1 MPVSGEDRIIA
12 YTDGG
17 CLGNPGPGGWGA
29 VLLYQG
35 NRRELSGGYK
45 LTTNNRMELMG
56 AIAALE
62 ALKGERR
69 NVVLHSDSQYVVN
82 AVEKG
87 WAQGWKRNNWIKK
100 DKQPAMNPDLW
111 ERLLGLCAR
120 HTVSFVWVKGHA
132 GNIENERCDVLA
144 NQEARKPDLPPDP
157 GYGA

>member
-1 MPVSGEDRIIA
+1 MGESDKVII

-35 NRRELSGGYK
+35 RRKELSGGYR

-69 NVVLHSDSQYVVN
+69 EAVLHTDSQYVVN
-82 AVEKG
+82 AVEQG
-87 WAQGWKRNNWIKK
+87 WAQRWKRQGWMKNRKE
-100 DKQPAMNPDLW
+100 PAMNPDLW
-111 ERLLGLCAR
+111 ERLLDLCSR
-120 HTVSFVWVKGHA
+120 HTVKFVWVRGHA
-132 GNIENERCDVLA
+132 GVVENERCDALA
-144 NQEARKPDLPPDP
+144 NQEARRKDLPPDP
-157 GYGA
+157 GYP